1 VGRGGLLR
9 TSADPLSRAP
19 WGDGHLAS
27 DGSRAVPRWAAASR
41 YVKIIL
47 KKLRPPCCWIVQE
60 TML

>member
-1 VGRGGLLR
+1 MGRGGLLC

-27 DGSRAVPRWAAASR
+27 GGSRAVPGWAAASR

-47 KKLRPPCCWIVQE
+47 KE
-60 TML
+60 